1 MDKDSMSDAF
11 ISYRRIP
18 SAPLALLIQE
28 KLKNSYSI
36 DVYVDTT
43 RTDSTQVKFPE
54 RLMQAIADTPVFV
67 CLLGDTTLESEWVM
81 KEITKAFE
89 LQKRCIPV
97 FQESYK
103 PPQEPTEAVNY
114 LLSFDGVHV
123 MDIKNVLIDASIKEL
138 SQLIKIPIPKP
149 ISNDEALITKTVTV
163 NPNANRWRVP
173 VTWLGLIGMMVIG
186 GMALYAFTNNPQPS
200 PTPTPTVQPTSIA
213 DNPTNTPR
221 PLITETP
228 TVTRTPTSTLTPSAT
243 ATDLPIELIVGT
255 LDAQATIDQATAY
268 ANATLEARATEYA
281 EGTLSSV
288 NATASA
294 TLWTATPTPNIT
306 ASIEAFRTQQA
317 ATTTQA
323 WVDSWTATP
332 TPTATFTPTNT
343 PTPTNTLT
351 PLEQASIPV
360 TRNADWTPVIQDFGD
375 GVEMVLVPAGCFE
388 MGSNNGANER
398 PVTQQCFDEPF
409 WIDQTEVTQA
419 DFERLDGQRERGNWF
434 IGDNRPVENITW
446 IEADAFCRLRGGR
459 LPSEAEW
466 EYAARGPDGLIYPW
480 GNEFIADN
488 VVYRDNS
495 NQTAPVGSRPNGVS
509 WVGALDMSGNVEEWT
524 NSLYQ
529 AYPYSATDGRES
541 GSDTSSPRVLRG
553 GSWNS
558 YVLSAIRFAFD
569 PSVNVRDFGFR
580 CIRY

>member
-1 MDKDSMSDAF
+1 VT
-11 ISYRRIP
+11 
-18 SAPLALLIQE
+18 LI
-28 KLKNSYSI
+28 N
-36 DVYVDTT
+36 
-43 RTDSTQVKFPE
+43 R
-54 RLMQAIADTPVFV
+54 
-67 CLLGDTTLESEWVM
+67 
-81 KEITKAFE
+81 KA
-89 LQKRCIPV
+89 
-97 FQESYK
+97 
-103 PPQEPTEAVNY
+103 
-114 LLSFDGVHV
+114 
-123 MDIKNVLIDASIKEL
+123 
-138 SQLIKIPIPKP
+138 KP
-149 ISNDEALITKTVTV
+149 I
-163 NPNANRWRVP
+163 
-173 VTWLGLIGMMVIG
+173 
-186 GMALYAFTNNPQPS
+186 S
-200 PTPTPTVQPTSIA
+200 PTPTPCPQKVESEIPLNPDVSQVNTNPIKVEVVNQSKSQSWLTQIVIGIVATVVGGLVLFAITNASQPTPTSTPTVQPSEVA

-228 TVTRTPTSTLTPSAT
+228 TVTQTPTSTLTPSAT
-243 ATDLPIELIVGT
+243 ATDLPIELIVGM

-332 TPTATFTPTNT
+332 TPTVTPSSTPTPTATFTPTNT

-351 PLEQASIPV
+351 PLEQARIPV
-360 TRNADWTPVIQDFGD
+360 THNVDWTPVIQDFGD

-388 MGSNNGANER
+388 MGSNNGADNER

-419 DFERLDGQRERGNWF
+419 DFERFDGQKERGNRF
-434 IGDNRPVENITW
+434 SGDNRPVENITGV
-446 IEADAFCRLRGGR
+446 EADAFCRLRGGR

-480 GNEFIADN
+480 GNGFSANN

-495 NQTAPVGSRPNGVS
+495 NGETAVVGSRPDGVS
-509 WVGALDMSGNVEEWT
+509 WVGALDMSGNVREWT
-524 NSLYQ
+524 NSLYW

-541 GSDTSSPRVLRG
+541 GSDTSSPRVVRG
-553 GSWNS
+553 SSWYS
-558 YVLSAIRFAFD
+558 ISMRSAIRFGFNPNSSFSD
-569 PSVNVRDFGFR
+569 LGFR
-580 CIRY
+580 CIRS